1 MSRRSIVLPQ
11 KDKER
16 FYLRNCLIGKKVR
29 EAFEPHNKKTKR
41 NTSKRGDPVQNFLV
55 KAYQNGLEI

>member
-16 FYLRNCLIGKKVR
+16 FYLRNCLIGKKVN
-29 EAFEPHNKKTKR
+29 EAFEPHNKKTQKEIQQR
-41 NTSKRGDPVQNFLV
+41 GGGGTLSKMF
-55 KAYQNGLEI
+55 